1 MQTESRIPL
10 RYQQAKRLVTVGFA
24 GLWLL
29 AASGLAHAADV
40 SVQINVPG
48 PVIAL
53 PAPPHMV
60 WLPSPHVYIAFG
72 SPHQIFFDDDNYY
85 LYDHDVWY
93 IGPGYGGPWA
103 RTQVNRLP
111 PGLRKH
117 RHEHWDDYQ
126 RQAQP
131 RYRADDDHNHRNFVG
146 WKEKKEKQEKYNK
159 PKHDDRG
166 RRNERGRNDDH
177 DRGNKNQ
184 RGDR

>member
-1 MQTESRIPL
+1 MTIHLIP
-10 RYQQAKRLVTVGFA
+10 RSFA
-24 GLWLL
+24 SSLAAFWLL

-40 SVQINVPG
+40 SVQINIPA

-60 WLPSPHVYIAFG
+60 WLPGPQVYIAFG

-85 LYDHDVWY
+85 LYDHDAWY
-93 IGPGYGGPWA
+93 VGPGYGGPWA
-103 RTQVNRLP
+103 HTKVGHVP

-117 RHEHWDDYQ
+117 RHEQWDDYQ

-131 RYRADDDHNHRNFVG
+131 HYRADDDRDHRNFVG
-146 WKEKKEKQEKYNK
+146 WKDKKEKKEKHNK
-159 PKHDDRG
+159 RKHDDDDRG
-166 RRNERGRNDDH
+166 GRNGRGHDDDH
-177 DRGNKNQ
+177 DRGNKHH